1 MSSPQSPSVSVPLSS
16 PAAPSSASSV
26 APAITS
32 PRMPLSRSN
41 SPVLDTIRTETASVA
56 PVVEQQVRQANCSTF
71 FLGEG
76 DDPTHIEYNWC
87 GEPLGLE
94 LQRPKLKELR
104 PIMILWREGSVGIT
118 FGIEQAT
125 RKVVVKRTSRK
136 EQDVAPGYILL
147 NVNGQPVWERNF
159 DMAMRDLKIGHEA
172 GRTQA
177 LEFIP
182 PPPPPLVKA
191 VPANGVL
198 ERAGVTPFFELK
210 SINGVQTRYLSL
222 EQIST
227 LMRQTIKPCQVC
239 FTLSSEAQDLAQTKA
254 ALAANRVQ
262 TGASLAMAAVFA
274 AVCI

>member
-1 MSSPQSPSVSVPLSS
+1 MATSP
-16 PAAPSSASSV
+16 
-26 APAITS
+26 ITS

-41 SPVLDTIRTETASVA
+41 SPELEGAPVA
-56 PVVEQQVRQANCSTF
+56 PAPRREANCSTF
-71 FLGEG
+71 FLGDG
-76 DDPTHIEYNWC
+76 DDPTHVEYNWC

-94 LQRPKLKELR
+94 LQRPRLKELN

-136 EQDVAPGYILL
+136 EHDVAPGYILL
-147 NVNGQPVWERNF
+147 SVNGQSVWERNF
-159 DMAMRDLKIGHEA
+159 DFAMRELKIGHEA
-172 GRTQA
+172 GRTQS
-177 LEFIP
+177 LEFIA

-198 ERAGVTPFFELK
+198 ERAGVNSFFELK
-210 SINGVQTRYLSL
+210 SINGIQTRYLSL

-227 LMRQTIKPCQVC
+227 LMRQTIKPCVIC
-239 FTLSSEAQDLAQTKA
+239 FALSPEAQELANTKA
-254 ALAANRVQ
+254 AITTGRVQ
-262 TGASLAMAAVFA
+262 TGASLAVAAVFA